1 LCGICGKINTDAAKK
16 VEPDLIEKMCSV
28 LSHRG
33 PDDAGVFLQ
42 DNIGL
47 GHRRLSILDVSSAG
61 HQPMSNED
69 KTVWV
74 VCNGEIYNFV
84 ELRKELENKGHI
96 FSSASDTE
104 IIIHL
109 YEEKGIDCLQD
120 LRGMFAFAL
129 WDVKQKSL
137 FLARDRLGKK
147 PLVYSFDPKGLLF
160 ASEIRS
166 LLFDPELSREID
178 NTAIHHYLTYGYI
191 ASPRTVFSNIKKLPP
206 AHYLVFKNN
215 AIEIKKYWDLSY
227 QKKLAYGSLEEYQEH
242 FYNLF
247 YESIKM
253 RLRSDVPFGAF
264 LSGGIDSSLV
274 VAVMSKILDQP
285 VKTFSIGFEEESH
298 NELPF
303 ARQIADRYG
312 TDHYEAVVRSD
323 VVDTLPKLMWAYNEP
338 FADPSAVPTYHL
350 SKMTRQH
357 VTVALSGDGGDECFG
372 GYYRYLHAL
381 TSRTYG
387 KYASLAGRKI
397 IHAAASLVPAGN
409 TDRNFSVRVKRF
421 LKHVCEQPEK
431 QYLRWI
437 SHFDDEMQNEI
448 CSAGFNREME
458 GGMTA
463 DYIKCLYERSDA
475 DAFIDKILN
484 VDVMS
489 YLPEDLMVKTDIA
502 SMACSLE
509 VRSPFVDHKM
519 MEFAA
524 SLPADMKIFKGT
536 LKYFLKKA
544 AEDLLPKEIIYRQKR
559 GFGIPAAKWLRQ
571 DLKEMTID
579 LLLDKKAGER
589 GFFKKKAIET
599 LVKEH
604 MSGRAD
610 HCYRIWNLLCLE
622 LWFRSYGDNLEEGN
636 LVC

>member
-1 LCGICGKINTDAAKK
+1 MCGICGKINTDAAKK

-109 YEEKGIDCLQD
+109 YEEKGIDCLAD

-147 PLVYSFDPKGLLF
+147 PLVYSFSPKGLIF
-160 ASEIRS
+160 ASEIKS
-166 LLFDPELSREID
+166 LFFDPELPREID

-191 ASPRTVFSNIKKLPP
+191 ASPRTVFSSIKKLPP

-215 AIEIKKYWDLSY
+215 SIEIKKYWNLTY
-227 QKKLAYGSLEEYQEH
+227 QKKLEYGSLAEYKNH
-242 FYNLF
+242 FNELF
-247 YESIKM
+247 SESVKM

-264 LSGGIDSSLV
+264 LSGGIDSSII
-274 VAVMSKILDQP
+274 VAAMSRILDQP

-303 ARQIADRYG
+303 ARLIADRYG

-323 VVDTLPKLMWAYNEP
+323 VVDTLPKLMWAYSEP

-372 GYYRYLHAL
+372 GYNRYLHAL
-381 TSRTYG
+381 SSLNYG
-387 KYASLAGRKI
+387 KCASLAGRKM
-397 IHAAASLVPAGN
+397 IHAAASVLSSGN
-409 TDRNFSVRVKRF
+409 TDRNLSGRVKRF

-437 SHFDDEMQNEI
+437 SYFNDDLRGEI
-448 CSAGFNREME
+448 CASDFRRSVADHDP
-458 GGMTA
+458 A
-463 DYIKCLYERSDA
+463 DYIAELYHASDA
-475 DAFIDKILN
+475 DSFLDKILN

-489 YLPEDLMVKTDIA
+489 YLPEDIMVKMDIA

-524 SLPADMKIFKGT
+524 ALPADMKIFKGT
-536 LKYFLKKA
+536 LKYFLKQA
-544 AEDLLPKEIIYRQKR
+544 AEDLISEKIINRKKQ
-559 GFGIPAAKWLRQ
+559 GFGIPVAKWLRQ
-571 DLKEMTID
+571 DLKEMTYD
-579 LLLDKKAGER
+579 LLLDKQAKER
-589 GFFKKKAIET
+589 GYFKNEAIET
-599 LVKEH
+599 LVSEH
-604 MSGRAD
+604 MTGQAD

-622 LWFRSYGDNLEEGN
+622 LWFRAYGDNADR
-636 LVC
+636 